1 MKNIIK
7 TVIVMFTSLS
17 FLSSV
22 NAGELTVSGTAK
34 ATYNVTSG
42 KQQNAGKGIGITNE
56 LNFTASGEIDGVG
69 TWAYSME
76 LDPDAVAADNGAA
89 QNDDSKLTLTTGY
102 GTLGFFVSEGGL
114 DVEDGASQSVYG
126 RPTDIG
132 DPSATSDNFT
142 IDSYNNMQYH
152 TPAGL
157 LPFEVQAKIAYAP
170 GLDGSINSGNAAG
183 QVATQSATYM
193 GDNATE
199 LQVTAAPIDGL
210 AVKASY
216 IEFSGF
222 GDGVAANS
230 KQPPESGAVAVTYT
244 TGALSLGVSE
254 GRKAA
259 LLSGATMADGT
270 VEWYQQR
277 NMSAAFNVND
287 SLSLSIEHE
296 TSETNKVT
304 TTDTEVE
311 QKSQA
316 VQAAYT
322 MGGMTLAV
330 SVGSYDNNGYVTGDN
345 ADQALFAV
353 TMAF

>member
-1 MKNIIK
+1 
-7 TVIVMFTSLS
+7 
-17 FLSSV
+17 
-22 NAGELTVSGTAK
+22 
-34 ATYNVTSG
+34 
-42 KQQNAGKGIGITNE
+42 
-56 LNFTASGEIDGVG
+56 
-69 TWAYSME
+69 ME

-142 IDSYNNMQYH
+142 IDSYTNLQYH

-157 LPFEVQAKIAYAP
+157 LPFEVQAKVAYAP
-170 GLDGSINSGNAAG
+170 GLDGTINSGNAG
-183 QVATQSATYM
+183 GNRNTHGATSMGNSATEM
-193 GDNATE
+193 
-199 LQVTAAPIDGL
+199 QVTAAPIDGL
-210 AVKASY
+210 AIKASY
-216 IEFSGF
+216 IEFHDS
-222 GDGVAANS
+222 GDGVATNS
-230 KQPPESGAVAVTYT
+230 KQAPESGAVAVTYT
-244 TGALSLGVSE
+244 TGSLSIGVSE
-254 GRKAA
+254 ARKSA
-259 LLSGATMADGT
+259 LLSGATIADGT

-277 NMSAAFNVND
+277 NMSAAFIVND
-287 SLSLSIEHE
+287 SLSLSIEQE

-304 TTDTEVE
+304 TTDTDVE

-316 VQAAYT
+316 IQAAYT